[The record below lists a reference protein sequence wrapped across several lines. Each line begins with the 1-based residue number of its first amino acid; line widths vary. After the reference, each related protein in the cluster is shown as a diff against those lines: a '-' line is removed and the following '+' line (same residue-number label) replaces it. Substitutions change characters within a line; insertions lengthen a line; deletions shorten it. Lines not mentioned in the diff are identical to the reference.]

1 MKKRSAK
8 LLYSASEVEANLLY
22 ATRFFAPDP
31 FFWIAFK
38 GKTYG
43 FFSDLEVDRAR
54 QTAQIDHP
62 LSLSQLEKEIKL
74 KTSENR
80 STQAII
86 SFLKN
91 KKINHLFV
99 PYTFPHGLADLLQ
112 KNRFTIETI
121 SDESFFPARRTKT
134 QQEIAALQYAQRL
147 AEFGM
152 TRAKEILLQAK
163 PLKNGCLQWR
173 PRQLL
178 TSETLQAEINM
189 ALAYAGGHAAQ
200 TIVAGGQ
207 QSCDPHERGSGPLKA
222 NQFIIVDIFPRVIRS
237 GYWGDITR
245 TFIRGQASEAQHR
258 LYHTVFQAQKR
269 ALKQL
274 KPHCDGKKIQQDVRD
289 YFLQQGYSTE
299 IKKGRHTGF
308 FHGLGHGV
316 GLEIHEAP
324 RFSSGKLK
332 MGDVIT
338 VEPGLYYPEIGG
350 VRIEDLVVI
359 TSKGYQNLT
368 RFPKNFVL

>member
-8 LLYSASEVEANLLY
+8 LLYSASETEANLLY

-43 FFSDLEVDRAR
+43 FFSDLEIDRAR
-54 QTAQIDHP
+54 KTAQIDYP
-62 LSLSQLEKEIKL
+62 LSLSQLEKEAKL
-74 KTSENR
+74 KNLKNR
-80 STQAII
+80 SVQTII

-99 PYTFPHGLADLLQ
+99 PYTFSHGLADLLQ

-121 SDESFFPARRTKT
+121 PDESFFSERRTKKKK
-134 QQEIAALQYAQRL
+134 EIAELQYAQRL

-152 TRAKEILLQAK
+152 TRAKELLFQAK
-163 PLKNGCLQWR
+163 PLKNGYLQWK

-178 TSETLQAEINM
+178 TSETMQTEINM
-189 ALAYAGGHAAQ
+189 ALAYAGAHAAQ
-200 TIVAGGQ
+200 TIVAGGE
-207 QSCDPHERGSGPLKA
+207 QSCDPHERGKGPLRA
-222 NQFIIVDIFPRVIRS
+222 NQFIIIDIFPRVTQT

-245 TFIRGQASEAQHR
+245 TFIRGQASEAQQK
-258 LYHTVFQAQKR
+258 LYQTVLQGQKL

-274 KPHCDGKKIQQDVRD
+274 KPQCDGKKIQQDIRN
-289 YFLQQGYSTE
+289 FFIKKGYPTE
-299 IKKGRHTGF
+299 IKNGRHTGF

-316 GLEIHEAP
+316 GLEIHETP
-324 RFSSGKLK
+324 RFSSGKLQ

-338 VEPGLYYPEIGG
+338 VEPGLYYPHLGG

-368 RFPKNFVL
+368 HFPKNLVL